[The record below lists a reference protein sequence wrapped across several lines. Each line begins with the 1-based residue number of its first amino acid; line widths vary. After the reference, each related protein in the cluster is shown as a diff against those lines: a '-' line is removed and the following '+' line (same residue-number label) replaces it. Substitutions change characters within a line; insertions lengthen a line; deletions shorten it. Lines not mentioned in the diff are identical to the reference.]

1 MNAISPVL
9 DSDPLYE
16 FIVAT
21 KQQFKHS
28 ALSFDNERVFA
39 MNALLNNSYLYGVA
53 KNNPLS
59 LQMSMHNVSSIGLS
73 LDPALKLAYL
83 VPRRLKSTEDA
94 KVVVDISY
102 RGLIS
107 IGVETG
113 SIHAAAVE
121 LVHEKDTFQWRGKLT
136 PPAHD
141 FSPFDDDRGEVIG
154 GYCIASLPQGGHIVD
169 AVSIGYLNKVRDGSE
184 AYKKDFG
191 PWMNWESEMQLKT
204 IVKHA
209 FKWWPTQNPRMGQA
223 IHLLNTDNGEG
234 LLSLSQPA
242 LPGPVLEPVDQLVS
256 EHEFPADFRKTVNDW
271 VKRAISTKAFD
282 TCKAHMKE
290 RIKDKRRL
298 MYALSE
304 LEKATPDQAHTD
316 QSSVAS

>member
-1 MNAISPVL
+1 MTSLTSVHDN
-9 DSDPLYE
+9 DPLYE

-21 KQQFKHS
+21 KQQFS
-28 ALSFDNERVFA
+28 NSPLSFDNERVFA
-39 MNALLNNSYLYGVA
+39 MNALLNNAYLYEVA
-53 KNNPLS
+53 SKNPLS
-59 LQMSMHNVSSIGLS
+59 LQMAMHNVSSIGLS

-83 VPRRLKSTEDA
+83 VPRRTKSTEDP

-113 SIHAAAVE
+113 SILAAAVE
-121 LVHEKDTFQWRGKLT
+121 LVHEKDVFQWKGKLS
-136 PPAHD
+136 PPVHD
-141 FSPFDDDRGEVIG
+141 FSPFDSNRGGAIG

-169 AVSIGYLNKVRDGSE
+169 AVSLEYLDKVRDGSE
-184 AYKKDFG
+184 AFKKNFG

-234 LLSLSQPA
+234 LAELVQPA
-242 LPGPVLEPVDQLVS
+242 LPAPELEPVNQILSDQ
-256 EHEFPADFRKTVNDW
+256 EFPADFRKRVNDW
-271 VKRAISTKAFD
+271 VKRAINTNAFE
-282 TCKAHMKE
+282 TCKAHMQE
-290 RIKDKRRL
+290 RIKDKRQL
-298 MYALSE
+298 IYALAE
-304 LEKATPDQAHTD
+304 LDKAKPDQTQIDA
-316 QSSVAS
+316 ASGT